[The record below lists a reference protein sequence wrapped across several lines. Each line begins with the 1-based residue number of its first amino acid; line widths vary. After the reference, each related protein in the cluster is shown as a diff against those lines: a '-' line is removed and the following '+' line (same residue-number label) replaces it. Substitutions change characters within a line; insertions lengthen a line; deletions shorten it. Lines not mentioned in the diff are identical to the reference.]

1 MRSTFKVLFYL
12 KRNKNKDQKVVPV
25 MGRITVNGSI
35 AQFSA
40 KLSVPEML
48 WEVSGGRAKGRSLEA
63 DRINRHLDNIRTQI
77 GKHYQDICDRESY
90 VTAEKVKNA
99 YLGFGEKY
107 RLLLEAF
114 EKFTGDLKKR
124 VGIDR
129 CHGTWN
135 RYYKSIDHLRTFMR
149 KEYNVSDMPLAEL
162 EQSFIEQYH
171 VYLKSDLGLKPT
183 TVSGYLKCLKYVVK
197 IAFNNGWMPRNPF
210 SLYQYTA
217 PNPERSFLTED
228 ELRRMMTTELR
239 YKRQDYNRDM
249 FLFSCF
255 TGICYADMAS
265 LTYDRIEQDAQG
277 EWWISGNRQKT
288 ETKYVVK
295 LLPYALFILN
305 KYRGL
310 TGDGRVF
317 AMSTLDSIDDS
328 LKNIAR
334 DDRVSLMFMIRG
346 SGNVIRINGRA
357 RITDDPDLRASFT
370 HDGKQPR
377 TVIVIR
383 IAEVY
388 FQCARAVIRAGLW
401 SGQDDSAGLPTPGQ
415 ILASL
420 TDNEVGGD
428 AYDTAWPIRAAQ
440 TMW

>member
-1 MRSTFKVLFYL
+1 
-12 KRNKNKDQKVVPV
+12 
-25 MGRITVNGSI
+25 
-35 AQFSA
+35 
-40 KLSVPEML
+40 
-48 WEVSGGRAKGRSLEA
+48 
-63 DRINRHLDNIRTQI
+63 
-77 GKHYQDICDRESY
+77 
-90 VTAEKVKNA
+90 
-99 YLGFGEKY
+99 
-107 RLLLEAF
+107 
-114 EKFTGDLKKR
+114 
-124 VGIDR
+124 
-129 CHGTWN
+129 
-135 RYYKSIDHLRTFMR
+135 MR

-295 LLPYALFILN
+295 LAALCVVHPEQVS
-305 KYRGL
+305 G
-310 TGDGRVF
+310 
-317 AMSTLDSIDDS
+317 S
-328 LKNIAR
+328 
-334 DDRVSLMFMIRG
+334 DRRRTCFCHVYTRFDR
-346 SGNVIRINGRA
+346 R
-357 RITDDPDLRASFT
+357 
-370 HDGKQPR
+370 QPEKHR
-377 TVIVIR
+377 
-383 IAEVY
+383 
-388 FQCARAVIRAGLW
+388 
-401 SGQDDSAGLPTPGQ
+401 PG
-415 ILASL
+415 
-420 TDNEVGGD
+420 V
-428 AYDTAWPIRAAQ
+428 RH
-440 TMW
+440 

>member
-12 KRNKNKDQKVVPV
+12 KRNKDKDQKVVPV

-40 KLSVPEML
+40 KLSVPETL

-249 FLFSCF
+249 FQFSCF
-255 TGICYADMAS
+255 TGIC
-265 LTYDRIEQDAQG
+265 
-277 EWWISGNRQKT
+277 
-288 ETKYVVK
+288 
-295 LLPYALFILN
+295 
-305 KYRGL
+305 
-310 TGDGRVF
+310 
-317 AMSTLDSIDDS
+317 
-328 LKNIAR
+328 
-334 DDRVSLMFMIRG
+334 
-346 SGNVIRINGRA
+346 
-357 RITDDPDLRASFT
+357 
-370 HDGKQPR
+370 
-377 TVIVIR
+377 
-383 IAEVY
+383 
-388 FQCARAVIRAGLW
+388 
-401 SGQDDSAGLPTPGQ
+401 
-415 ILASL
+415 
-420 TDNEVGGD
+420 
-428 AYDTAWPIRAAQ
+428 
-440 TMW
+440 

>member
-12 KRNKNKDQKVVPV
+12 KRNKEKKSALV

-40 KLSVPEML
+40 KLSVPEHL
-48 WEVSGGRAKGRSLEA
+48 WEVSGGRAKGRSVEA

-77 GKHYQDICDRESY
+77 GKHYQSICDRDSF

-107 RLLLEAF
+107 RMLLEAF
-114 EKFTGDLKKR
+114 EKFTADLRKR

-129 CHGTWN
+129 SHGTWK
-135 RYYKSIDHLRTFMR
+135 RYRKSIDHLRSFMR

-171 VYLKSDLGLKPT
+171 VYLKSVLGLKPM
-183 TVSGYLKCLKYVVK
+183 TVCGYLRCLKYVVK

-210 SLYQYTA
+210 ALYQYTA
-217 PNPERSFLTED
+217 PNPERGFLTED
-228 ELRRMMTTELR
+228 ELRRMMTTRLR
-239 YKRQDYNRDM
+239 HKRQDYNRDM

-255 TGICYADMAS
+255 TGICYADMSA
-265 LTYDRIEQDAQG
+265 LTYEQLEQDTNG
-277 EWWISGNRQKT
+277 DWWISGNRQKT

-295 LLPYALFILN
+295 LLPYPLFLLD

-310 TGDGRVF
+310 AGNRYLF
-317 AMSTLDSIDDS
+317 KLSSLDSIDDS

-334 DDRVSLMFMIRG
+334 ECGIDKQLSFHLARHTYATTICLSNGVSLETLSKMLGHKNITTTQIYARVTHPMIDR
-346 SGNVIRINGRA
+346 
-357 RITDDPDLRASFT
+357 
-370 HDGKQPR
+370 
-377 TVIVIR
+377 
-383 IAEVY
+383 EVDMLKEKLADK
-388 FQCARAVIRAGLW
+388 FAV
-401 SGQDDSAGLPTPGQ
+401 
-415 ILASL
+415 
-420 TDNEVGGD
+420 V
-428 AYDTAWPIRAAQ
+428 
-440 TMW
+440 

>member
-12 KRNKNKDQKVVPV
+12 KRNKDKDQKVVPV

-114 EKFTGDLKKR
+114 EKFTADLKKR

-183 TVSGYLKCLKYVVK
+183 TVSGYLKCLK
-197 IAFNNGWMPRNPF
+197 
-210 SLYQYTA
+210 
-217 PNPERSFLTED
+217 
-228 ELRRMMTTELR
+228 

-334 DDRVSLMFMIRG
+334 ECGIDKQLSFHLARHTYATTICLSNGVSLETLSKMLGHKNITTTQIYAKVTPPMIDRE
-346 SGNVIRINGRA
+346 V
-357 RITDDPDLRASFT
+357 TMLRE
-370 HDGKQPR
+370 K
-377 TVIVIR
+377 
-383 IAEVY
+383 
-388 FQCARAVIRAGLW
+388 
-401 SGQDDSAGLPTPGQ
+401 
-415 ILASL
+415 LATKFS
-420 TDNEVGGD
+420 V
-428 AYDTAWPIRAAQ
+428 
-440 TMW
+440 

>member
-12 KRNKNKDQKVVPV
+12 KRNKDKDQKVVPV

-171 VYLKSDLGLKPT
+171 VYLKTVCHLKAGS
-183 TVSGYLKCLKYVVK
+183 VCRYMDRWNNNVVK
-197 IAFNNGWMPRNPF
+197 ISFNNGLMPRNPF
-210 SLYQYTA
+210 ALYRYSA
-217 PNPERSFLTED
+217 PTEPRTFLSE
-228 ELRRMMTTELR
+228 EVLRIFQTTRLKSAKHE
-239 YKRQDYNRDM
+239 YHRDLS
-249 FLFSCF
+249 LFSCF
-255 TGICYADMAS
+255 TGICYKDMRY
-265 LTYDRIEQDAQG
+265 LTCEQIIPDTKRHLRMH
-277 EWWISGNRQKT
+277 GNRCKT
-288 ETKYVVK
+288 GGEYTINFLPAALR
-295 LLPYALFILN
+295 LLE
-305 KYRGL
+305 KYRGTAPRRL
-310 TGDGRVF
+310 H
-317 AMSTLDSIDDS
+317 STCRDLAVSIAPCVV
-328 LKNIAR
+328 LPNNA
-334 DDRVSLMFMIRG
+334 VSHGI
-346 SGNVIRINGRA
+346 
-357 RITDDPDLRASFT
+357 
-370 HDGKQPR
+370 
-377 TVIVIR
+377 
-383 IAEVY
+383 
-388 FQCARAVIRAGLW
+388 
-401 SGQDDSAGLPTPGQ
+401 
-415 ILASL
+415 
-420 TDNEVGGD
+420 
-428 AYDTAWPIRAAQ
+428 
-440 TMW
+440 